1 MNQRVPR
8 ICKHANPIRLA
19 HLQIQTGL
27 PPKTGQMAPALTRR
41 ARHWSSRRSWT
52 RTDQRSRRR
61 NSKMVTEA
69 LQELRAR
76 GFHVRVK
83 GDKLKVSPSPVPP
96 DVAALIKDHRDGLVA
111 VLRGRCPVCGERLR
125 AAIHAERF
133 TYSECGVEP
142 IHYAELVNRTGGKPM
157 GVFTDY
163 APDGQCARC

>member
-1 MNQRVPR
+1 
-8 ICKHANPIRLA
+8 
-19 HLQIQTGL
+19 
-27 PPKTGQMAPALTRR
+27 
-41 ARHWSSRRSWT
+41 
-52 RTDQRSRRR
+52 
-61 NSKMVTEA
+61 MVTEA

-76 GFHVRVK
+76 GFHVRVE

-163 APDGQCARC
+163 APDGQCARCGSAAETFNGVCENCHAKTESAQAAGGRE